1 MKQLKQ
7 QKVGFVNTEPYW
19 RDVVDNE
26 RGKGQTHFLMPLS
39 AFETLL
45 DRLDFAKREV
55 MRLERKVDQTD

>member
-1 MKQLKQ
+1 M
-7 QKVGFVNTEPYW
+7 NTEPYW

-55 MRLERKVDQTD
+55 MRLERKVNQTD